1 MFTGF
6 MTNTWIVATLV
17 AIAAGMVGFFV
28 VLRRA
33 AFAAHVL
40 PLGAFPGAAAASLL
54 GVSELAGIVVFSGL
68 GVLGISQLQRW
79 DRREVATAL
88 WLAVALALGTLFL
101 SMTSEYAQGVYALLF
116 GEVLGVSSRDLGAV
130 AVLSAITIAMTAL
143 LFRPLLLDSLSPE
156 LAEAAGAAS
165 RSLELAFLAVLAL
178 ATAMALPVVGAL
190 MVFSLMVGPASAA
203 RLLTDRPRF
212 PISRIGRWAFSSAPW
227 PGSPMRPA
235 GWVSPARGARG
246 GSHATGEQSEPG
258 SRSRAGA
265 APAGGSVPRAR
276 TAPDPSAAGGARKAV
291 VGGPAALGVRAPR
304 PAAPRGR

>member
-1 MFTGF
+1 MFSDF

-17 AIAAGMVGFFV
+17 AVVAGVVGFFV
-28 VLRRA
+28 VVRRA

-101 SMTSEYAQGVYALLF
+101 SMTREYSQGLYALLF
-116 GEVLGVSSRDLGAV
+116 GEVLGVSSRAIVPV
-130 AVLSAITIAMTAL
+130 AVLSSIAIAMTAL

-165 RSLELAFLAVLAL
+165 RWLELAFLAVLAL
-178 ATAMALPVVGAL
+178 ATATALPVVGAL

-203 RLLTDRPRF
+203 RMFSDRPGTALALT
-212 PISRIGRWAFSSAPW
+212 IGLSLATVWGSIALSYLSDW
-227 PGSPMRPA
+227 PVGFFVGTLA
-235 GWVSPARGARG
+235 GLSYAAGRVTGV
-246 GSHATGEQSEPG
+246 TGE
-258 SRSRAGA
+258 
-265 APAGGSVPRAR
+265 
-276 TAPDPSAAGGARKAV
+276 
-291 VGGPAALGVRAPR
+291 
-304 PAAPRGR
+304 GR

>member
-203 RLLTDRPRF
+203 RLLTDRPRLALALT
-212 PISRIGRWAFSSAPW
+212 IMLSLATVWGSIALSYLSDW
-227 PGSPMRPA
+227 PVGFFVGALA
-235 GWVSPARGARG
+235 GLAY
-246 GSHATGEQSEPG
+246 
-258 SRSRAGA
+258 
-265 APAGGSVPRAR
+265 
-276 TAPDPSAAGGARKAV
+276 AAGR
-291 VGGPAALGVRAPR
+291 LGVARQ
-304 PAAPRGR
+304 GR